1 MYSSKIDTI
10 KKNAEVIIITDMNG
24 WSYVQTDTMSGWIRS
39 DVITGKKASTT
50 ANNTSTS
57 NTTGNT
63 DNTNSTN
70 NANNASSNKSNTT
83 NSDKTT
89 AMIIK
94 VILIQVNNIL
104 KKQCILMIH
113 T

>member
-1 MYSSKIDTI
+1 
-10 KKNAEVIIITDMNG
+10 MNG

-39 DVITGKKASTT
+39 DVITGKKPLQRLIILVHQTLLEIRIIQIVQIT
-50 ANNTSTS
+50 LTMLVVI
-57 NTTGNT
+57 
-63 DNTNSTN
+63 
-70 NANNASSNKSNTT
+70 KVIQLIVIRQLQ
-83 NSDKTT
+83 
-89 AMIIK
+89 MIIK